1 MSNYIESTNFEK
13 QNYSQVALAKGEY
26 DNCRFVNCVFL
37 DSDLSNVNFTEC
49 EFQDCDFSNVNL
61 RHTVLNDVN
70 FSNCKLLGLQFNH
83 CSDFLFSVSFNKC
96 NLSIGSFYQ
105 VKAKGTKFNTC
116 ILQQV
121 DFTEANLTSSLFND
135 CDFKAAIFE
144 RTILEK
150 SDFRSSYNYVIDPEI
165 NKIKKAKFSIP
176 EVLGLLRKYNIEVK

>member
-1 MSNYIESTNFEK
+1 MNIIENTNFEK
-13 QNYSQVALAKGEY
+13 QNYSQVALTKAEY
-26 DNCRFVNCVFL
+26 DNCKFVNCVFL

-49 EFQDCDFSNVNL
+49 EFQDCDLSNVNL

-83 CSDFLFSVSFNKC
+83 CSDFLFSVSFKEC
-96 NLSIGSFYQ
+96 NLSLASFYQ
-105 VKAKGTKFNTC
+105 VKTKGTKFNTC
-116 ILQQV
+116 ALQQV
-121 DFTEANLTSSLFND
+121 DFTEAHLTNSQFND

-150 SDFRSSYNYVIDPEI
+150 SDFRTSYNYVIDPEV